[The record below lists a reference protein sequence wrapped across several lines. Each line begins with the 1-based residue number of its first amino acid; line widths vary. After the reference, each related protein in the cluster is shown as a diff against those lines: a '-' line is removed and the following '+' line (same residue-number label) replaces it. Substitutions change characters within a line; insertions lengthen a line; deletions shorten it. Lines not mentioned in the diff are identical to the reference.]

1 MIKTLII
8 DNNFHFVQWIINTIS
23 NQIPDVKVENIA
35 CTGKEALEII
45 ESKNIDLI
53 LLDLQITKINGI
65 AVLRKMQAIN
75 LLKVP
80 KIIIISSDMKYIDE
94 IKQNKDVY
102 NIILKNENED
112 VIIRKIKQVVWAIN
126 YEMNYKNVKEK
137 ILQEISGMGYNI
149 KHLGTKYLVEAIT
162 YIYES
167 NNYDLTD
174 NLEKNVYKY
183 IAYKHKKTTKN
194 IANNI
199 SKSALTRQVKCSP
212 KCAVCSIIEKIR

>member
-8 DNNFHFVQWIINTIS
+8 DNNFHFVQWLINTIS

-65 AVLRKMQAIN
+65 GVLRKMQAIN
-75 LLKVP
+75 LLKMP

-102 NIILKNENED
+102 NIILKNEAED

-126 YEMNYKNVKEK
+126 YEMDYKNVKEK
-137 ILQEISGMGYNI
+137 ILQELSDMGYNI

-162 YIYES
+162 FIYES

-199 SKSALTRQVKCSP
+199 SKSSLTKQVKCSP
-212 KCAVCSIIEKIR
+212 KCAICSIIEKIR